1 MNDEGPSIVEPRMN
15 IYVKPHNEFAKYL
28 IDIALKWQK
37 KWAEDKIFEA
47 DPKPGKPKFFLT
59 AAFPYPNGP
68 SHMGHARTYTV
79 TDVYARFKR
88 MQGYNVLFP
97 MGFHYTGTPVLA
109 MAEAIASG
117 DKKLLDLFK
126 RVYGIPDDIIPK
138 LSNPLTMAKYFHM
151 ISKISLIE
159 TGYSIDWRREFTTI
173 DPQFKAFIR
182 WQFEKLR
189 QKGYLIKGTHPV
201 GWCPKHNMP
210 VGMHDTKDDVEPE
223 IGEWTLIFF
232 EDDKGVIYPAA
243 TLRPETVFGVTNVW
257 VNPNADYVKIK
268 VDGNIWITSSCAAYK
283 LKFQKRHVEVV
294 EKIPGEK
301 LLGKRLRNP
310 VTGEKVAILPATFV
324 DPDTGTGIVMSVP
337 AHAPYDYAA
346 ILNLT
351 DDVLRKYNVGRE
363 ELKPRPLIRVKGYG
377 ELPAVEVVE
386 KMGIKSQEEH
396 EKLDEA
402 TKEVYGAEFKYGV
415 MREDIVKY
423 VAKDLPD
430 NVRRYVIGTV
440 KTWIAGRPVSE
451 ARDNVAKWLKESGY
465 ADTMYEIMNKP
476 VYCRCGT
483 EIVVKI
489 LEDQWFIDYGN
500 PEWKEYARKALE
512 KMRIVPSE
520 YRSDFKYTIEWVQR
534 RACARTRGLGT
545 ELPWAPGWV
554 IESLSDST
562 IYMAYY
568 TVSHKIKKYKLRAEQ
583 LTYEFWDYV
592 MLGKGDVKEVSR
604 RTGIPVEVLEDL
616 REEFN
621 YWYPLDS
628 RHSAKDLIPN
638 HLTFFIYNHTAIFP
652 EDKWPR
658 QIAVNGWLLIR
669 GHKMSKSLGNVIPL
683 RIMNYLYGPDTVR
696 ATVILSSEVG
706 QDADFTDELVESV
719 LERLRKFK
727 DTILELHSVASSVKV
742 NENSIELRRPDKWI
756 LSRMQRHISS
766 ITEAME
772 NLRFRDAANTAI
784 YIIDKDVRRYVER
797 IKEEL
802 NDPVRRNTIAW
813 ILSYIINV
821 WIRLVAP
828 VIPHL
833 AEELWYTIG
842 KEGYVSL
849 AEWPKVINK
858 YIDIDVEAEEE
869 YVDRVIGDVREI
881 LKVTKAKPTRIVL
894 YVADEQDYEI
904 LRDAIRAV
912 EENKPLKEFMKTT
925 LAKVKDKKRFAKTA
939 KRLYDLAAE
948 IPPHIRRHLLGK
960 TIDEFS
966 VLTES
971 KSYIAQVIGVKDVIV
986 YRSNDPNAPDMGGK
1000 KKLAMPFK
1008 PAIYIE

>member
-1 MNDEGPSIVEPRMN
+1 MAFTGAYIVEPRMN
-15 IYVKPHNEFAKYL
+15 IYVKPHNDFAKYL
-28 IDIALKWQK
+28 IEIARKWQE
-37 KWAEDKIFEA
+37 KWIKDKIFEA
-47 DPKPGKPKFFLT
+47 DAKPGKPKFFLT

-109 MAEAIASG
+109 MAEAVAAK
-117 DKKLLDLFK
+117 DEKLLNLFRK
-126 RVYGIPDDIIPK
+126 VYGIPDDIIPK
-138 LSNPLTMAKYFHM
+138 LSDPLTMARYFHA

-173 DPQFKAFIR
+173 DPEFKAFIR

-189 QKGYLIKGTHPV
+189 QKGYLVKGTHPV

-232 EDDKGVIYPAA
+232 EDEDGIIYPAA
-243 TLRPETVFGVTNVW
+243 TLRPETVLGVTNIW
-257 VNPNADYVKIK
+257 VNPSADYVKVK
-268 VDGNIWITSSCAAYK
+268 VDDMEWIISDRAAYK
-283 LKFQKRHVEVV
+283 LRFQRKRIEVIEKFK
-294 EKIPGEK
+294 GEK
-301 LLGKRLRNP
+301 LLGKRVRNP
-310 VTGEKVAILPATFV
+310 VTGERVVILPASFV

-346 ILNLT
+346 IIDL
-351 DDVLRKYNVGRE
+351 DREVLSKYGVSLD

-386 KMGIKSQEEH
+386 RMKIKSQNER
-396 EKLDEA
+396 EKLEEA
-402 TKEVYGAEFKYGV
+402 TKEVYGAEYKYGV
-415 MREDIVKY
+415 MREDVVKY
-423 VAKDLPD
+423 VAQDLPD
-430 NVRRYVIGTV
+430 NVRRYLVGVV
-440 KTWIAGRPVSE
+440 KAWIAGKPVSE
-451 ARDNVAKWLKESGY
+451 ARDNIARWLKESRY
-465 ADTMYEIMNKP
+465 ADVMYEIMNKP

-500 PEWKEYARKALE
+500 PEWKEIVRKALS
-512 KMRIVPSE
+512 KIRIVPPE
-520 YRSDFKYTIEWVQR
+520 YREDFKYTIEWVQR

-545 ELPWAPGWV
+545 ELPWAPGWI

-568 TVSHKIKKYKLRAEQ
+568 TISHKIKEYKLRAEQ

-592 MLGKGDVKEVSR
+592 MLGKGDVKEVSKS
-604 RTGIPVEVLEDL
+604 TGIPVKVLEEL
-616 REEFN
+616 RKEFD

-652 EDKWPR
+652 EEKWPR

-683 RIMNYLYGPDTVR
+683 RIMNHLYGPDTVR

-719 LERLRKFK
+719 LDKLKKFR
-727 DTILELHSVASSVKV
+727 DTIMELHKMYSKVK
-742 NENSIELRRPDKWI
+742 ELNGTELTDIDKWI
-756 LSRMQRHISS
+756 LSRMQKHIKN
-766 ITEAME
+766 ITNAME
-772 NLRFRDAANTAI
+772 NLRFREAANIAF
-784 YIIDKDVRRYVER
+784 YIIDKDVKRYLER
-797 IKEEL
+797 VYDEINSSK
-802 NDPVRRNTIAW
+802 RKKTIAW
-813 ILSYIINV
+813 VLSYIVDV

-828 VIPHL
+828 IIPHL
-833 AEELWYTIG
+833 AEELWSSIG
-842 KEGYVSL
+842 KQGYVSL
-849 AEWPKVINK
+849 AKWPEVKEE
-858 YIDIDVEAEEE
+858 YISVDVEVKEE
-869 YVDRVIGDVREI
+869 YVDRVINDIREI
-881 LKVTKAKPTRIVL
+881 IKVTKTKPSRIIL
-894 YVADEQDYEI
+894 YVASKDSYEI
-904 LRDAIRAV
+904 LRDAIRTV
-912 EENKPLKEFMKTT
+912 LNGKPLKEFMRQA
-925 LAKVKDKKRFAKTA
+925 LSKVKDRKAFARIAKKY
-939 KRLYDLAAE
+939 YDLASE
-948 IPPHIRRHLLGK
+948 IPPHLKDYLLEN
-960 TIDEFS
+960 TLDEYQ
-966 VLTES
+966 VLSNAKE
-971 KSYIAQVIGVKDVIV
+971 YIARTIGAKEVIV
-986 YRSNDPNAPDMGGK
+986 YLSDDPSAPDIGGK
-1000 KKLAMPFK
+1000 KKMAIAFK